1 MLVNSS
7 WAIGALGFY
16 MSEGLKLALT
26 ALAGVAV
33 FTVGQIIQKLFIEPI
48 QEHRRGIGRAIYVLD
63 YYSNWPD
70 GLSWDVQKE
79 AHLKIMDAA
88 SNLSATLR
96 VIPLYGIFALMTL
109 VPKRSKIEKV
119 NQELVNLARD
129 VNYDSLMNSASV
141 IRNEL
146 KRLM

>member
-1 MLVNSS
+1 MVVNSS
-7 WAIGALGFY
+7 WAIAALGFY

-33 FTVGQIIQKLFIEPI
+33 FTIGQIIQKLFIEPI
-48 QEHRRGIGRAIYVLD
+48 QEHRRGIGRVIYVLD

-88 SNLSATLR
+88 SATLR
-96 VIPLYGIFALMTL
+96 VIPLYGIFARMTL

-129 VNYDSLMNSASV
+129 VNYDTLMNSASV